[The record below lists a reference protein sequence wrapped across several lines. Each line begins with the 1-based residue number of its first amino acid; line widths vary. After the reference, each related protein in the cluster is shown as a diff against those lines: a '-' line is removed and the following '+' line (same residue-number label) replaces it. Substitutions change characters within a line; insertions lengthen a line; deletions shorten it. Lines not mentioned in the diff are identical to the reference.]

1 MPNYRAVNV
10 SGEILKKGYI
20 LAGRDENWTFQSV
33 THPRKVHVTA
43 KDDPNGP
50 DSWPNMA
57 SREFYPNV
65 FELGIW
71 DVDSKAW
78 SFQPSWDEKRTQEV
92 ADMMLK
98 SDKSDEQEKSDKEYK
113 AELDVLIRSMRE
125 NLVLSQQAHAK
136 YDEAFKYGE
145 SDNTEKY
152 AQIYLDRQFVAN
164 QMEKLLREKLGL

>member
-10 SGEILKKGYI
+10 SGDILQKGYI
-20 LAGRDENWTFQSV
+20 LPGSDENWTFQSV

-57 SREFYPNV
+57 SREYYANV
-65 FELGIW
+65 FNLGIW

-78 SFQPSWDEKRTQEV
+78 SFRPDWDESAIQDITAEL
-92 ADMMLK
+92 LK
-98 SDKSDEQEKSDKEYK
+98 SDKSDNPDKSDKEYK
-113 AELDVLIRSMRE
+113 TELDVLIRSMRE
-125 NLVLSQQAHAK
+125 NLVLSLEAHAK